1 LKAEIISIGTEL
13 LLGETVDTNSNFLA
27 SQLPEIGID
36 LLWITQIGDNT
47 ERIISIFKKA
57 INRSDIIFVT
67 GGLGPTEDDITRE
80 SLAKTLKEKLSID
93 SYQEKKLRNFFVFRN
108 RTFPIKNI
116 KQAAIIPSAKFLN
129 NPVGTAPGWW
139 VKTKN
144 TQIFLMP
151 GPPSEMQKMW
161 NEQIKKRLL
170 KGSTSIL
177 VKKIIKISTLGEST
191 INEMVEPLLN
201 GKNPSVGIY
210 VKKDGV
216 SLRIAAKAKTK
227 NEALKL
233 IKPVEKKIKTIL
245 SGYIWGE
252 DSQNFADVI
261 QMMMIKEKF
270 SLGIIESVTGGS
282 IANEIT
288 NINGSSKYFH
298 GSLVAYHQ
306 DTKIFAGVK
315 KNIIKK
321 QGTISKIT
329 TEALAKNALKIFN
342 SSLGLGITGI
352 AGNKITEEQQPG
364 TIFIAI
370 TNGQKTMCKEY
381 HLPSG
386 RNQIKNRAVFL
397 SFTLIR
403 EFINEIKKK

>member
-1 LKAEIISIGTEL
+1 
-13 LLGETVDTNSNFLA
+13 
-27 SQLPEIGID
+27 
-36 LLWITQIGDNT
+36 
-47 ERIISIFKKA
+47 
-57 INRSDIIFVT
+57 
-67 GGLGPTEDDITRE
+67 
-80 SLAKTLKEKLSID
+80 
-93 SYQEKKLRNFFVFRN
+93 
-108 RTFPIKNI
+108 
-116 KQAAIIPSAKFLN
+116 
-129 NPVGTAPGWW
+129 
-139 VKTKN
+139 
-144 TQIFLMP
+144 M
-151 GPPSEMQKMW
+151 
-161 NEQIKKRLL
+161 
-170 KGSTSIL
+170 
-177 VKKIIKISTLGEST
+177 
-191 INEMVEPLLN
+191 
-201 GKNPSVGIY
+201 
-210 VKKDGV
+210 
-216 SLRIAAKAKTK
+216 
-227 NEALKL
+227 
-233 IKPVEKKIKTIL
+233 